1 MNNLERNLFLK
12 HELKFNKNGKFK
24 ILMMSDIH
32 ETLDYNEKCG
42 KESGLFMANGYEM
55 MNYLLS
61 K

>member
-1 MNNLERNLFLK
+1 MLFD
-12 HELKFNKNGKFK
+12 
-24 ILMMSDIH
+24 STDIK
-32 ETLDYNEKCG
+32 ESTLDYNEKCG